1 MDDLKATLEYDM
13 TSYLSEPRWMDGLQ
27 HFLGVG
33 YETGLSI
40 VIDLRCVVMPI
51 EQRSAAL
58 SGCME
63 CVTGVTIMDRCEV
76 RDHIPTHKVFN
87 LTYVGCV
94 PLQP

>member
-51 EQRSAAL
+51 EQRSATL
-58 SGCME
+58 SGFME
-63 CVTGVTIMDRCEV
+63 YVTRLSIV
-76 RDHIPTHKVFN
+76 
-87 LTYVGCV
+87 TYVKCV
-94 PLQP
+94 VTSMHRGLQHFLGVWNV